1 MAGYLARR
9 ALATVPLL
17 LGALTLVFL
26 LIQAAPGDPFRSEP
40 AAGASRQAEEIH
52 RRAFGAD
59 RPLLSRYLAW
69 LEGFLS
75 GDLGVSFI
83 HRRPVSELIMESAGN
98 TLVLSGGAL
107 FLQFLLGTLAG
118 SLAAAT
124 RRRSVDRLLTAGSSL
139 AYSLPSFWLAL
150 ALVWLFAVRLG
161 WLPVSQMHAVDAAEH
176 GALWRWLDALRHLT
190 LPCLALAIP
199 GAGGIALYARELV
212 RGGLARPFVRAARAR
227 GVAYAPA
234 VLRHALRGSMS
245 PLVSLLGLS
254 LPGILGG
261 TVVLEVLFAWPG
273 MGRLAYQAVLAKDE
287 PLVLGCAWVTA
298 LLVVAGSLLA
308 DLLAAW
314 ADPRLRESPV

>member
-9 ALATVPLL
+9 TLAAVPLL

-26 LIQAAPGDPFRSEP
+26 LIQAAPGNPFGSEP
-40 AAGASRQAEEIH
+40 AAGVSRRAEEIH

-59 RPLLSRYLAW
+59 RPLASRYLAW

-75 GDLGVSFI
+75 GELGISFT
-83 HRRPVSELIMESAGN
+83 HRRPVAELIAESAGN
-98 TLVLSGGAL
+98 TLLLSGCAL
-107 FLQFLLGTLAG
+107 VLQFVLGTLAG

-124 RRRSVDRLLTAGSSL
+124 RRSWVDRLLTAGSSV

-150 ALVWLFAVRLG
+150 ALVWLFAVQLG

-176 GALWRWLDALRHLT
+176 GALWRWLDALRHLA

-199 GAGGIALYARELV
+199 GAGGISLFVREMV
-212 RGGLARPFVRAARAR
+212 RGGLARPHVRAARAR
-227 GVAYAPA
+227 GVAYAA
-234 VLRHALRGSMS
+234 VVLRHALRGSMS

-298 LLVVAGSLLA
+298 ILVVTGSLMA
-308 DLLAAW
+308 DLLGAW
-314 ADPRLRESPV
+314 ADPRVRASP